1 MPRSWGRNLLGALKK
16 HQGAKYGGD
25 EQMRQRRR
33 WSQESQ
39 QGQTM
44 QGPAEQCWPIETSQS
59 CGLLYIPV
67 VVLEKQKKK
76 KKKGEINFNITQY
89 IWNIIFSIYVLIT
102 DETFYAFLY
111 CKDGVSRAGGSII
124 NRDRQ
129 TDSLDERKHLVVKSL
144 SHVRLFVIPWTAAR
158 QTLLSMGFSRQGYWS
173 GLPFPSGWTKLN

>member
-1 MPRSWGRNLLGALKK
+1 MKPGKPAGSDHAGPCRTVLTNRN
-16 HQGAKYGGD
+16 
-25 EQMRQRRR
+25 
-33 WSQESQ
+33 
-39 QGQTM
+39 
-44 QGPAEQCWPIETSQS
+44 
-59 CGLLYIPV
+59 IPV
-67 VVLEKQKKK
+67 MWTSLYSSSGTRKAKKK